1 MVLVSVF
8 VRNEEIHSLFQK
20 LSEGLSSLGSKTKM
34 LSLDQC
40 DELMIIYDT
49 ILIEVDLSKGFHV
62 IFKKKQIHGCLTSS
76 IILSF
81 NGFGTDSFH
90 TGSSSRISMNFSSGI
105 FPSWKDHFKTHG
117 KYPKKPTCFPSTS
130 RSNLSNIGLQSSS
143 RMVELDPSEAMVR
156 LVESAL
162 PSRRRLRY
170 EPRAL

>member
-49 ILIEVDLSKGFHV
+49 ILIEVDLLTAFHV
-62 IFKKKQIHGCLTSS
+62 IFKNKQIHGCLTSS

-105 FPSWKDHFKTHG
+105 FPS
-117 KYPKKPTCFPSTS
+117 
-130 RSNLSNIGLQSSS
+130 
-143 RMVELDPSEAMVR
+143 
-156 LVESAL
+156 
-162 PSRRRLRY
+162 
-170 EPRAL
+170 